1 MEDNRILWEEDR
13 FDSKHIIRSGLIVFT
28 LYSLIFLVA
37 LVTDIRV
44 SLDEGSLIFYLIFYI
59 IFMCIIVVPFFYFMT
74 LKKQFHVKFT
84 TAKLYIRTVFVNK
97 TFKLNDLEQIE
108 IILKK
113 RKNFSIKRKRSPRN
127 YYNQIKTT
135 FKIHFLLNNESKKY
149 SILARFFA
157 SSRDY
162 GKEAR
167 RIAEQ
172 KRIDFEEKLKKLEKI
187 FPELIKIVD
196 SELNHEIS
204 NLNKL

>member
-1 MEDNRILWEEDR
+1 MERNLEDNNILWEEDH
-13 FDSKHIIRSGLIVFT
+13 FDSKHIIDSGIIIFT
-28 LYSLIFLVA
+28 LYSLIFLFA

-44 SLDEGSLIFYLIFYI
+44 SLDTESLIFYLIFYI

-84 TAKLYIRTVFVNK
+84 SAKFYIRTVFVNK
-97 TFKLNDLEQIE
+97 TLKLYDLEQIE

-135 FKIHFLLNNESKKY
+135 FKVDFLLNNESKKY

-162 GKEAR
+162 GNEAR
-167 RIAEQ
+167 RIVEE
-172 KRIDFEEKLKKLEKI
+172 KRIEFEEKLKKLEKL

-196 SELNHEIS
+196 SELNHG
-204 NLNKL
+204 LNN